1 VATISLF
8 VIMVMMSH
16 NATATEYIDFLL
28 APNTI
33 SSTRSDDY
41 TSVIKN
47 LHVQQN
53 MCILVPDTRKM
64 ISKINNLI
72 LSKPFYTHFTYP

>member
-1 VATISLF
+1 LNIVATISLF
-8 VIMVMMSH
+8 VIMLMMLH
-16 NATATEYIDFLL
+16 NATATKYRDFLL

-41 TSVIKN
+41 KSVTKN

-53 MCILVPDTRKM
+53 MCIW
-64 ISKINNLI
+64 
-72 LSKPFYTHFTYP
+72 YPTPEK